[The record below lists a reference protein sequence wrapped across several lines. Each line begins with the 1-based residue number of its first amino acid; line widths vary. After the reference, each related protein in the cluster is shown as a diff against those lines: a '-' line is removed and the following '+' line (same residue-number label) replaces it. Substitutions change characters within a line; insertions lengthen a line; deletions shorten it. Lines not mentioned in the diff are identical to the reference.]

1 MEYAI
6 MPLKSTVNDVIAT
19 SGFDAIDMRHDTL
32 FGSREDAQAAIE
44 AAADPC
50 AVRFKCVALDTLEPT
65 VTMNQIADRI
75 RRMSEQRDKYTD
87 EHSIHTLSAKLI
99 TCTKCDSRIAKDWV
113 EGEFCPVCGNDLRS
127 PYIPAQ
133 IATYNEKIADMEQ
146 QIADARER
154 QVKRALAKGEVE
166 ARLMWLVPL
175 RDTPEA
181 EADETA

>member
-65 VTMNQIADRI
+65 VTMNQIEDRI
-75 RRMSEQRDKYTD
+75 RRMGEQRDKYTA
-87 EHSIHTLSAKLI
+87 EHSIHTLAAKLI
-99 TCTKCDSRIAKDWV
+99 TCTKCESPKTGLKANSAQCAATTCEAPTSRRR
-113 EGEFCPVCGNDLRS
+113 LQRTTRRS
-127 PYIPAQ
+127 PTWSSRSLTHA
-133 IATYNEKIADMEQ
+133 N
-146 QIADARER
+146 AR
-154 QVKRALAKGEVE
+154 
-166 ARLMWLVPL
+166 
-175 RDTPEA
+175 
-181 EADETA
+181 